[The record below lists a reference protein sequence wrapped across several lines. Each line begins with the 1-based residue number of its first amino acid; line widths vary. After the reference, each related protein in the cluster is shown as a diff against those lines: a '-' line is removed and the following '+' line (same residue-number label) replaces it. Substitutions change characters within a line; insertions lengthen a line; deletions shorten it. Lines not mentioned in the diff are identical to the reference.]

1 MRNWSGKVTVVTG
14 AASGIGRALAVL
26 LAERGA
32 IVALVDIDEEGLVNT
47 GDQITA
53 GGGAC
58 SRHVVDVA
66 DQEAVEALATEVVR
80 QHGAVQLLVNNA
92 GVSVVQ
98 RAEAITYDD
107 FEWLM
112 KINFWGVVYGTK
124 SFLPHLR
131 LSDEAH
137 IVNVSSLFGIM
148 SMPLQSAYNASKFA
162 VRGFTEALKMELA
175 DSTVSVSC
183 VHPGGIKT
191 EITRNS
197 RIGEGALDM
206 SRDELHTAFVNSA
219 PTTAGKAAAIIL
231 RGIEKK
237 RRRILV
243 GPDARIVDWIVRHFP
258 GTYERILRLEKDV
271 VRGVRMRRRATK

>member
-1 MRNWSGKVTVVTG
+1 MRNWSGKVAVVTG

-32 IVALVDIDEEGLVNT
+32 IVALVDIDEEGLSNT

-53 GGGAC
+53 GGGVC

-66 DQEAVEALATEVVR
+66 DQGAVEALATEVVR
-80 QHGAVQLLVNNA
+80 QHGAVHLLVNNA

-175 DSTVSVSC
+175 DSTVGVSC

-197 RIGEGALDM
+197 RIGEGALEM
-206 SRDELHTAFVNSA
+206 SHEELHSAFERAA
-219 PTTAGKAAAIIL
+219 PTKPAKAAAVIL
-231 RGIEKK
+231 RGIEKNK
-237 RRRILV
+237 RRILI
-243 GPDARIVDWIVRHFP
+243 GLDARIADWIVRHFP
-258 GTYERILRLEKDV
+258 GTYERILGLEKEV
-271 VRGVRMRRRATK
+271 VRGVRWRGRKRS